1 MRQSRHLNT
10 HVLPSVVRQLGRRL
24 ALHATLALLVT
35 AAVLGAL
42 STSSSNA
49 KASQVS
55 GTWEAGG
62 YAPFSAL
69 ECPHP
74 ATQFQ
79 VVTSPVREGTHS
91 ARFNI
96 TGADVWPNTGT
107 VRCLAAK
114 YDTGETTGMDSYF
127 HLSIYIPSPGISS
140 NLIWE
145 LHHPSSLYNLS
156 KCGVAPLAITTDGT
170 GLQFRIATGNCTV
183 GQWLESLGVCASR
196 SRA

>member
-127 HLSIYIPSPGISS
+127 HLSDATSR
-140 NLIWE
+140 
-145 LHHPSSLYNLS
+145 
-156 KCGVAPLAITTDGT
+156 AP
-170 GLQFRIATGNCTV
+170 
-183 GQWLESLGVCASR
+183 ASR
-196 SRA
+196 AT